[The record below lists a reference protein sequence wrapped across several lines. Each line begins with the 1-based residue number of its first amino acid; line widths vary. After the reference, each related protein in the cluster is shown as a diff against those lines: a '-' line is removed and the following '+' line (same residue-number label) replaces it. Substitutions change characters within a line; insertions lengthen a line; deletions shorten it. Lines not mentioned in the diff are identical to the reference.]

1 MTAIRADTLLGGK
14 IDEFLTDRQPGIIS
28 SLGSVVLR
36 LLAPFPLGML
46 GVVLGIVQVIGAILQ
61 RRGLG
66 ASAEEI
72 GLELPL
78 LTLELFDF
86 LLQRGDAEQGIAVAT
101 LPISDL
107 LAELEIL
114 ASQALDFG
122 RNSTT
127 SRLEFSTG
135 SINSGEEPL
144 GQQTCTSWPFMT
156 NLVYRDGR
164 DLGSGGFP
172 FIHYRQTCTDGIGE
186 ALLLKR
192 IG

>member
-1 MTAIRADTLLGGK
+1 MEHIL
-14 IDEFLTDRQPGIIS
+14 IS
-28 SLGSVVLR
+28 PLGSVVLR

-46 GVVLGIVQVIGAILQ
+46 GVVLGIVPVIGAILQ

-101 LPISDL
+101 LPITDL

-122 RNSTT
+122 CATPPLPGSS
-127 SRLEFSTG
+127 SRLGQST
-135 SINSGEEPL
+135 P
-144 GQQTCTSWPFMT
+144 
-156 NLVYRDGR
+156 GR
-164 DLGSGGFP
+164 SRSDNRPVPVGRS
-172 FIHYRQTCTDGIGE
+172 
-186 ALLLKR
+186 
-192 IG
+192 